1 MNIQRSMARGIA
13 VLGAAAV
20 AGVVAPAVSS
30 AAPVQQGGSTMT
42 RQADTNSVVSKQ
54 AAARSANAGICGVY
68 GGTVR
73 GCAGF
78 RAYDEHLV
86 VCDKRA
92 DGRSVYAQLYWA
104 GKVRATVKDANGAK
118 SPCYYLDLNIAEGTP
133 VYVRAY
139 VQGLGFTRWDRG
151 VA

>member
-13 VLGAAAV
+13 VLGAAAT
-20 AGVVAPAVSS
+20 AAVVAPTVSS
-30 AAPVQQGGSTMT
+30 AAPTQESGSVTT
-42 RQADTNSVVSKQ
+42 KAVAK
-54 AAARSANAGICGVY
+54 SANAGICGKY
-68 GGTVR
+68 AGTVR

-92 DGRSVYAQLYWA
+92 DGRAVVAQLYWA
-104 GKVRATVKDANGAK
+104 GKIRAAVKDRNGAK
-118 SPCYYLDLNIAEGTP
+118 SPCYYLDLSIAEGTP

-139 VQGLGFTRWDRG
+139 VQGLGYTRWDRG

>member
-13 VLGAAAV
+13 VLGAAAT
-20 AGVVAPAVSS
+20 AAVVAPAASS
-30 AAPVQQGGSTMT
+30 AAPAQQDSSTT
-42 RQADTNSVVSKQ
+42 QQ
-54 AAARSANAGICGVY
+54 AARSANAGICGVY

-86 VCDKRA
+86 VCDRRA
-92 DGRSVYAQLYWA
+92 DGRAVYAQLYWA